1 MPRLFPPNE
10 SLDIE
15 LKKLTILAAACLALA
30 ACCSETSSDGSVAAV
45 SDAELTG
52 NNGQV
57 LSVVQ
62 VPGYTYVEV
71 RNSGRKLWLAGNPIE
86 VTEGEIISW
95 ADAAMMRNFESKTL
109 GRTFEE
115 LMFVSAFYK
124 GANGAPQAAANPNS
138 GVVKAT
144 QSAAGYTYMQLETE
158 AGQVVWLATPETDM
172 AVGTHVSWRGGSKM
186 TNFTSSS
193 LDKTFDEILFVQ
205 GVSVN

>member
-1 MPRLFPPNE
+1 MG
-10 SLDIE
+10 IK

-30 ACCSETSSDGSVAAV
+30 ACGGETTSGGDAAV

-62 VPGYTYVEV
+62 VPGYTYVDV
-71 RNSGRKLWLAGNPIE
+71 RNNGRNLWLAGNPIE
-86 VTEGEIISW
+86 IAEGDIISW
-95 ADAAMMRNFESKTL
+95 TDAAMMRNFESKSL

-115 LMFVSAFYK
+115 LMFVSAMYK
-124 GANGAPQAAANPNS
+124 GANGAPEAAANPNS

-144 QSAAGYTYMQLETE
+144 ENAAGYTYIQLETE
-158 AGQVVWLATPETDM
+158 TGQVVWLATPETDM

-193 LDKTFDEILFVQ
+193 LDRTFDEILFVQ
-205 GVSVN
+205 GISVN

>member
-1 MPRLFPPNE
+1 MG
-10 SLDIE
+10 IE
-15 LKKLTILAAACLALA
+15 LKKLTILATACLALA
-30 ACCSETSSDGSVAAV
+30 ACGGETTSGGDAAAV

-57 LSVVQ
+57 LSVIQ

-71 RNSGRKLWLAGNPIE
+71 RNNGRNLWLAGNPIE
-86 VTEGEIISW
+86 IAEGDIVSW
-95 ADAAMMRNFESKTL
+95 TDAAMMRNFESKSL

-115 LMFVSAFYK
+115 LMFVSAIYK

-144 QSAAGYTYMQLETE
+144 ESAAGYTYIQLETE
-158 AGQVVWLATPETDM
+158 TGQVVWLATPETDM
-172 AVGTHVSWRGGSKM
+172 AVGAHVSWQGGSKM

-193 LDKTFDEILFVQ
+193 LDRTFDEILFVQ
-205 GVSVN
+205 GISVN

>member
-1 MPRLFPPNE
+1 M
-10 SLDIE
+10 
-15 LKKLTILAAACLALA
+15 KKLTILAAACLALA
-30 ACCSETSSDGSVAAV
+30 ACGSETSDSNVAAV

-57 LSVVQ
+57 LSVIQ

-71 RNSGRKLWLAGNPIE
+71 RNNGRNLWLAGNPIE

-124 GANGAPQAAANPNS
+124 GANGAPQAAANPYS

-144 QSAAGYTYMQLETE
+144 ETAAGYTYIQLETE
-158 AGQVVWLATPETDM
+158 TGQVVWLATPETDM

-186 TNFTSSS
+186 TNFKSSS
-193 LDKTFDEILFVQ
+193 LDRTFDEILFVQ
-205 GVSVN
+205 GISVN